1 MRAALRD
8 QALALSLVRARRDLA
23 LKAPP
28 SGQSLEFFD
37 VAREQDA
44 PNPAFLPVLLVLLGH
59 CVHNALADAL
69 LHVLAMARELFGD
82 EMAILH
88 LTVLADKTRLTGV
101 VGAVEIAA
109 IAGRPPDGL
118 AVFSGECEGAA
129 VGGFTG
135 RHHDHASDDEDL
147 LQVGE
152 PGRRRF
158 TRGMRECGRAQLQ
171 TASLIVGRRLGAP
184 PCLVDQSQAAFDE
197 DRLSVAA
204 FGLTAHGKHFL
215 ALFPETL
222 GGPFRD
228 ILQHIGL
235 SLVDR
240 GVPARIDDRIPF
252 IDLRAKDLCARVK
265 RGNRNRNKATGEPVI
280 GGAADEA
287 VETSSFCNGSDVLGL
302 GVEVFDGN
310 AENMGNLMRTR
321 EARIKRNVGLK
332 AFELDAMSQLLR
344 RVSRP
349 GGAACQKKRN
359 RYGDRKDKSFCGLF
373 VISVGC
379 GGPAES

>member
-1 MRAALRD
+1 MVEHPEVRQGIVGLEELMQAGAMEGGFAEAA
-8 QALALSLVRARRDLA
+8 AEVGSVSLGPVDHLDLHKRDLDFGGSYA
-23 LKAPP
+23 CNK
-28 SGQSLEFFD
+28 
-37 VAREQDA
+37 RC
-44 PNPAFLPVLLVLLGH
+44 LG
-59 CVHNALADAL
+59 
-69 LHVLAMARELFGD
+69 
-82 EMAILH
+82 
-88 LTVLADKTRLTGV
+88 GV
-101 VGAVEIAA
+101 Q
-109 IAGRPPDGL
+109 
-118 AVFSGECEGAA
+118 CEGAA
-129 VGGFTG
+129 VGGFTI
-135 RHHDHASDDEDL
+135 RHHDHASNDEGL
-147 LQVGE
+147 LQVGK
-152 PGRRRF
+152 PGRRRLA
-158 TRGMRECGRAQLQ
+158 RGMREHGRAQRQ
-171 TASLIVGRRLGAP
+171 TAALVIGIRLWTS
-184 PCLVDQSQAAFDE
+184 PCLVDQSQATFDE

-252 IDLRAKDLCARVK
+252 IDLREKDLCARVK

-321 EARIKRNVGLK
+321 EARIKRNVGLQ

-344 RVSRP
+344 RVSRL

-359 RYGDRKDKSFCGLF
+359 LYGDRKDKSFCGHF

>member
-1 MRAALRD
+1 MPRMMKTSFRSES
-8 QALALSLVRARRDLA
+8 QAGGASREECVNAGVLSFRRH
-23 LKAPP
+23 P
-28 SGQSLEFFD
+28 SSS
-37 VAREQDA
+37 DA
-44 PNPAFLPVLLVLLGH
+44 GLGH
-59 CVHNALADAL
+59 PL
-69 LHVLAMARELFGD
+69 
-82 EMAILH
+82 
-88 LTVLADKTRLTGV
+88 
-101 VGAVEIAA
+101 
-109 IAGRPPDGL
+109 
-118 AVFSGECEGAA
+118 
-129 VGGFTG
+129 
-135 RHHDHASDDEDL
+135 
-147 LQVGE
+147 
-152 PGRRRF
+152 
-158 TRGMRECGRAQLQ
+158 
-171 TASLIVGRRLGAP
+171 ASLIRVRL
-184 PCLVDQSQAAFDE
+184 
-197 DRLSVAA
+197 LSVAA

-379 GGPAES
+379 GDPAES